1 MLGTIIG
8 DLAGSVYGYNEF
20 KSKDINI
27 NRRMEILSFS
37 KFFDK
42 IRLTNKFDSSCLV
55 FDNCLTAF
63 FESDSFEDAIR
74 KAVSLGGDTDTV
86 GAITVK

>member
-1 MLGTIIG
+1 M
-8 DLAGSVYGYNEF
+8 
-20 KSKDINI
+20 
-27 NRRMEILSFS
+27 
-37 KFFDK
+37 
-42 IRLTNKFDSSCLV
+42 